1 MTDAEF
7 QVVMIFC
14 VILFA
19 GIGGAIVGFKNHIA
33 NMKKKKAE
41 KN

>member
-7 QVVMIFC
+7 QVLMFFC

-19 GIGGAIVGFKNHIA
+19 GLAGLIIGVKAHIA